1 MAYLKP
7 QSPLQHKDGDYFYP
21 LTTVDQ
27 VIMEDG
33 SRLNAK
39 LDNLNGGGDIDI
51 EGVVYAGDES
61 VDSVTAPLNAD
72 TLGGKPESELSVAK
86 ALNAD
91 NALNADTLG
100 GKTVS
105 SIVDMIYPIGSIY
118 MSANS
123 VNPSTL
129 FGGTWE
135 QIEDTFLLAAG
146 STYAAGVT
154 GGEAEHTLTVDEMPS
169 HGHGVHV
176 WDAAG
181 ETANAWYYN
190 GITQTPHSGA
200 RLYNGNASAWV
211 DGAYSADAAMGG
223 LGDPSGSTNLVGG
236 DKAHN
241 NMPPY
246 LAVYV
251 WKRTA

>member
-39 LDNLNGGGDIDI
+39 LDSLNGGGGSVDI

-61 VDSVTAPLNAD
+61 VDSVIAPLNAD
-72 TLGGKPESELSVAK
+72 TLGGKSESELSVAK

-146 STYAAGVT
+146 STYAAGTT
-154 GGEAEHTLTVDEMPS
+154 GGEATHTLTVGEIPKHS
-169 HGHGVHV
+169 HIQNQYFSSMNGVRPM
-176 WDAAG
+176 G
-181 ETANAWYYN
+181 IANSSDTTGTPKYQDISSPKSSPDPLYTE
-190 GITQTPHSGA
+190 IT
-200 RLYNGNASAWV
+200 
-211 DGAYSADAAMGG
+211 
-223 LGDPSGSTNLVGG
+223 GG

-246 LAVYV
+246 LAVYM
-251 WKRTA
+251 WERIA